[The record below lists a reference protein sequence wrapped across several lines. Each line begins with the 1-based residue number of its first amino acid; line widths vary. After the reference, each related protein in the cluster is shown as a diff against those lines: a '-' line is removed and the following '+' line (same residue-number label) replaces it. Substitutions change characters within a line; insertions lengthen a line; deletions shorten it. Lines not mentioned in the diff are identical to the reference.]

1 MSVRRWPVRR
11 ARLRALA
18 AGLAVSVLTSTAA
31 LAQSPSSPAV
41 YRWVDAQGRIHFGD
55 PASAPAGAEVLAPL
69 TPPASAPTAAAVAG
83 EGSKPALAD
92 AAEDCVRERDRLAML
107 ASAERII
114 ETDSLGEQRELTAE
128 AREQLVART
137 ELAVQRLCVGD
148 GGAP

>member
-1 MSVRRWPVRR
+1 MSVRRRPVWRV
-11 ARLRALA
+11 RLLALA
-18 AGLAVSVLTSTAA
+18 AGLAVSVLTLTAA

-69 TPPASAPTAAAVAG
+69 TPPASAPTAAAVAD
-83 EGSKPALAD
+83 EGSYALAD
-92 AAEDCVRERDRLAML
+92 AAEDCTRERDRLAML

-137 ELAVQRLCVGD
+137 ELAVQRLCAGD
-148 GGAP
+148 TERP